1 MSNSN
6 RPYPFNLVYKLNNII
21 RYANV
26 SRVSYENVAVH
37 SYHVACIV
45 MQLYLDYEF
54 NLEKALV
61 MALSHDM
68 PETEI
73 DDISHA
79 TKARFP
85 DVAKALKAAEGSV
98 VDNYPTFMKGA
109 IRDFEQGKSV
119 EAVIVQIADADQC
132 TQYTEYEIKH
142 LGNTSSE
149 MDTIYHDSINRS
161 EKLKLQIADYKRV

>member
-1 MSNSN
+1 
-6 RPYPFNLVYKLNNII
+6 
-21 RYANV
+21 
-26 SRVSYENVAVH
+26 
-37 SYHVACIV
+37 
-45 MQLYLDYEF
+45 MQLYIDYEF

-79 TKARFP
+79 TKSRFP
-85 DVAKALKAAEGSV
+85 DVAKALKVAEGSV
-98 VDNYPTFMKGA
+98 VDNYPVFMKGA
-109 IRDFEQGKSV
+109 IKDFEQGKSV
-119 EAVIVQIADADQC
+119 EAIIVQIADADQC

-149 MDTIYHDSINRS
+149 METIYHDSVVRS
-161 EKLKLQIADYKRV
+161 EKLKLLITDYKRK